1 MTGTSRALKRLGV
14 TGLSAAIA
22 TIGLVPLTATNAFAA
37 IGPTTH
43 VALDKHTDTA
53 SVGQASG
60 TEGTCNAFTATI
72 DASSTVTVQIA
83 EPLGRSSQG
92 THFMGFC
99 QPSNPA
105 HGQTTD
111 AGTALQTPGTP
122 GQNTLIDAN
131 GNCETKADANL
142 TPAPTSATAPA
153 TYGVSCYAT
162 FTDDNANGGIAG
174 DGKVVFGVFSTDAG
188 TMSID
193 AFGDTNANGVH
204 DQGETAGDTATK
216 TWVATDQN
224 NTADKISCTPPTA
237 TNPVNGTHVITC
249 IVTNSA
255 GVAIP
260 DATNVK
266 YIISSGP
273 DSGPN
278 FNSNPTDCDVTGNN
292 DANNGTQTFGG
303 PGGAAETNAAGETV
317 CVLNNNGQP
326 GTDSVTVYL
335 EQNGQTG
342 LQVNSPETQ
351 TTVQKTWVQAA
362 PNGALIQVTCS
373 PNQIQAPTAGNG
385 QNSVCQLPL
394 SQTTTTITAHVTNG
408 TNPVTNV
415 SGVIVNFT
423 VGGAGND
430 PNDTETVSPTSCTTG
445 SDGTCTT
452 TLTDTVPTEG
462 EQLTVTGS
470 TTTQGGPTVNSTATI
485 KYHNPTRAEAR
496 NIAIT
501 PGTTAQPAGGAQTLV
516 AKVTDRF
523 NNPVANV
530 CVGWNETGPGRFS
543 NTSLSAC
550 VYNIV
555 NSNNYQ
561 AACITGADGTCSQE
575 VTSLTSESGP
585 ETVTAQIDFSSTNNT
600 QNNYP
605 DAQHIECQ
613 APAGQTF
620 ASAGASKTTPD
631 TTTVPSAPAGT
642 CSATATVTWQG
653 SGGGGNGAVIITTA
667 TDNVPAGSP
676 VTITG
681 TSPANATV
689 TLNGFDW
696 HNGNHV
702 VGNATADAA
711 GNWTFTTSAIFYNTT
726 VTANVTGLAASNT
739 KTVGVTQT
747 FSGVHFNKIG
757 VVRGFSEYNVDGVS
771 SSYVPD
777 EPIRVQNGACRSQ
790 LCGITH
796 IRAVNGIA
804 HFDRL
809 HIYLKPGT
817 YTFTLFGSG
826 GSPATGHQYL
836 NPGRMQFTVTIH

>member
-37 IGPTTH
+37 PGPTTH

-83 EPLGRSSQG
+83 EPLGRSTQG

-105 HGQTTD
+105 HGQTSD
-111 AGTALQTPGTP
+111 GAAAPTPGTP
-122 GQNTLIDAN
+122 GQNTAIDGN
-131 GNCETKADANL
+131 GNCETKADGSL

-153 TYGVSCYAT
+153 TYGVSCFAT

-174 DGKVVFGVFSTDAG
+174 DGKVIFGVFSTDAG
-188 TMSID
+188 TMNID

-224 NTADKISCTPPTA
+224 NNADKISCTPGSA
-237 TNPVNGTHVITC
+237 TNPVNGTHVIVC

-260 DATNVK
+260 NATNVK
-266 YIISSGP
+266 YIIPSGP

-278 FNSNPTDCDVTGNN
+278 FNSNPVNCDNTGNN

-317 CVLNNNGQP
+317 CVLTNNGQP
-326 GTDSVTVYL
+326 GTDSITVYL
-335 EQNGQTG
+335 EQNNQTG
-342 LQVNSPETQ
+342 LQANSPETQ

-362 PNGALIQVTCS
+362 PNGATIQVTCS

-394 SQTTTTITAHVTNG
+394 SQTTSTITAHVTNG

-415 SGVIVNFT
+415 SGVIVNFA
-423 VGGAGND
+423 VGGTGND
-430 PNDTETVSPTSCTTG
+430 ANDTETVSPTSCTTG

-462 EQLTVTGS
+462 EQLTVTGT
-470 TTTQGGPTVNSTATI
+470 TTTQGGPTVASTATI

-501 PGTTAQPAGGAQTLV
+501 PGTSSQPAGGAQTLI

-523 NNPVANV
+523 GNPVANV
-530 CVGWNETGPGRFS
+530 CVGWNETGPGRFT

-550 VYNIV
+550 VYNII

-561 AACITGADGTCSQE
+561 AACITAADGTCSQE
-575 VTSLTSESGP
+575 VSSLTSESGP

-605 DAQHIECQ
+605 DNQHIECQ

-642 CSATATVTWQG
+642 CAATATVTWNG
-653 SGGGGNGAVIITTA
+653 NGGGNGSVTINNFT
-667 TDNVPAGSP
+667 NSNPPAGSAFSLN
-676 VTITG
+676 G
-681 TSPANATV
+681 NAPAGATV
-689 TLNGFDW
+689 TLTAVNGHSGQFTL
-696 HNGNHV
+696 G
-702 VGNATADAA
+702 TAAA
-711 GNWTFTTSAIFYNTT
+711 DNTGHWSFSGSGLFYNTS
-726 VTANVTGLAASNT
+726 VTASTGTGANQVNSNT
-739 KTVGVTQT
+739 VVLGFHLTFKNVHILKTGTN
-747 FSGVHFNKIG
+747 H
-757 VVRGFSEYNVDGVS
+757 GFSIYTASGNSDS
-771 SSYVPD
+771 IVPGQ
-777 EPIRVQNGACRSQ
+777 PIRIQNSAGH
-790 LCGITH
+790 LYGITH
-796 IRAVNGIA
+796 MRSDGTFGNL
-804 HFDRL
+804 R
-809 HIYLKPGT
+809 IYLKPGT
-817 YTFTLFGSG
+817 YQVLLYGTGGGNGVQLVNGFKLELTL
-826 GSPATGHQYL
+826 H
-836 NPGRMQFTVTIH
+836 IH